1 MFPASTLEFTGPNDL
16 RELFMT
22 IFQYGL
28 IDILNSLR
36 KNDLIHMLGW
46 QDMTLRYRRS
56 KFGPFWI
63 TISMGIQIL
72 TMGLVFGQ
80 LFGASIH
87 KFLPFLAIGVIL
99 WSYIT
104 AVVSGGCTA
113 FISATGMITQLDI
126 PMSFHLFRLVW
137 SSFLFFIHNAVI
149 IPLVLLAMLYPVNW
163 VCLLAVPGFLLLTL
177 NITWMGMFTGIF
189 CTRFRDF
196 PQLIASILQVFF
208 YVTPIM
214 WMPDLAP
221 QRASRVLL
229 DMNPFHHLL
238 SIVREPLMGTVPT
251 LTSYLV
257 CCFMAIVGWCAA
269 AMLLGRYR
277 DRIAYW
283 L

>member
-1 MFPASTLEFTGPNDL
+1 
-16 RELFMT
+16 
-22 IFQYGL
+22 
-28 IDILNSLR
+28 
-36 KNDLIHMLGW
+36 
-46 QDMTLRYRRS
+46 
-56 KFGPFWI
+56 
-63 TISMGIQIL
+63 
-72 TMGLVFGQ
+72 
-80 LFGASIH
+80 
-87 KFLPFLAIGVIL
+87 
-99 WSYIT
+99 
-104 AVVSGGCTA
+104 
-113 FISATGMITQLDI
+113 MITQLDI